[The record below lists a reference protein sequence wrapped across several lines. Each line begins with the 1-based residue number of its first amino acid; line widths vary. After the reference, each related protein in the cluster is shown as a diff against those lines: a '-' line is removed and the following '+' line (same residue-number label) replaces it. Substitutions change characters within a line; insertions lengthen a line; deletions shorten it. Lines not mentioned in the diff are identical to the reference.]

1 MESTATIRELC
12 SITLPVIRCRF
23 DYADRDG
30 QISKR
35 DVRLCR
41 FFVTDEGRQ
50 YLEGVCVLR
59 GSRRTFRLDRL
70 QSALTHVASGTEY
83 PSARVAEQLAE
94 LIQLAQ
100 KPEHETSNRGAA
112 MGLPL
117 VWMLLGGLL
126 AWGLL
131 SA

>member
-1 MESTATIRELC
+1 MDSTTAVRELC
-12 SITLPVIRCRF
+12 SINLPVIRCRF

-41 FFVTDEGRQ
+41 FFVTEEGRQ

-59 GSRRTFRLDRL
+59 GSRRTFRLDRF
-70 QSALTHVASGTEY
+70 QSPLHHVASGMEY
-83 PSARVAEQLAE
+83 PPVRVAEQLAE
-94 LIQLAQ
+94 LIQLASRVDATPPP
-100 KPEHETSNRGAA
+100 KGST

-126 AWGLL
+126 AWGLIN
-131 SA
+131 A

>member
-1 MESTATIRELC
+1 MESTTAIRELC

-41 FFVTDEGRQ
+41 FFVGDDGRH

-70 QSALTHVASGTEY
+70 QSSLLHVASGMEY
-83 PSARVAEQLAE
+83 PPARVPEQLAE

-100 KPEHETSNRGAA
+100 QPEAGPQPKGAA
-112 MGLPL
+112 TGLPL
-117 VWMLLGGLL
+117 VWMLLGGLI
-126 AWGLL
+126 AWGLI